1 MNQVQE
7 LSEAIKTLDLMIE
20 TMKTRGKDFAHARRE
35 YEIAKAGKMLDLK
48 ESGIAMTTTLDLA
61 KGDPHVAALRLD
73 KDVAETLYKT
83 VQEAIQ
89 TQKLKIRIMEAQLQ
103 RDWGRS

>member
-7 LSEAIKTLDLMIE
+7 LNEAVSMLDVMIE
-20 TMKTRGKDFAHARRE
+20 TMKTRGKDFAYARRE
-35 YEIAKAGKMLDLK
+35 YEIAKATKMLDLK

-61 KGDPHVAALRLD
+61 KGEPNVADLRLK